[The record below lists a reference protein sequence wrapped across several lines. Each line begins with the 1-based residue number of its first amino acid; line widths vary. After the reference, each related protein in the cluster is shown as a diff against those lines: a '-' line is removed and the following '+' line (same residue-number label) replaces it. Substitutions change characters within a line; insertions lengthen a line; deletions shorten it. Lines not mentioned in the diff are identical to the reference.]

1 MRPAL
6 QSALALLLALLGV
19 SAMIVV
25 YLQLAI
31 DTDFFFS
38 SDALYLP
45 ALYDNVVVRGGRL
58 AQWYLTPAPYFFPDW
73 PLYFGLRWLAGGTFH
88 AMAAMMA
95 AQALALW
102 LLTALAARRHAAL
115 PQALAAATLAT
126 VVVCQAAAAG
136 YFPYAYIMLGSYHFG
151 TFLLVLAGL
160 LVLLRLRLVPL
171 RPERPVA
178 RGVQAAEAGLALLVT
193 LTMLSDRLYGL
204 QFVLPSLGLL
214 LLMRK
219 RVPHWRRL
227 CAALLAGCVAGVLLY
242 KFKLLVPNS
251 VSMPWKLAPAR
262 LGANLADLLAIF
274 NTLRAQSAPLAW
286 YCALYYAVLLTLAPG
301 TLLDRGRWRLAGA
314 EAAWL
319 GMFSLAGTLGLLLVM
334 ALSSAPAT
342 TRYLIPALLL
352 PLVLG
357 PVLLAACW
365 PRGAGARGYVPLTLG
380 ALLALWPL
388 AGRVAASGPLRQAY
402 YPETIACI
410 DRALAQYDLRHGYAG
425 YWDAGWLSVSS
436 QRRPTVAPV
445 KQDLTRL
452 KWITTMDNFRERYDF
467 ALVAADGVVDN
478 GDGGRPSRSTVTAR
492 HGAPRAEVA
501 CGPLRLLAYPGGGL
515 ALEGGVR

>member
-6 QSALALLLALLGV
+6 QSALALSLALLGV
-19 SAMIVV
+19 AGMTVL

-45 ALYDNVVVRGGRL
+45 ALYDDVVERGGRL

-73 PLYFGLRWLAGGTFH
+73 PLYFGLRWLMGGTFH

-95 AQALALW
+95 AQASALW
-102 LLTALAARRHAAL
+102 LLTALTARRHAAW

-151 TFLLVLAGL
+151 TFLLVLVGL
-160 LVLLRLRLVPL
+160 LALPPLLHPRQVT
-171 RPERPVA
+171 
-178 RGVQAAEAGLALLVT
+178 RGAQAGLALLVA

-214 LLMRK
+214 LLMRH
-219 RVPHWRRL
+219 RVPNWRRL

-242 KFKLLVPNS
+242 KLKLLVPNS
-251 VSMPWKLAPAR
+251 VGMPWKLAPAR
-262 LGANLADLLAIF
+262 LGANLLDLLSLF
-274 NTLRAQSAPLAW
+274 NTLRAQAAPLAW
-286 YCALYYAVLLTLAPG
+286 YCALYYALLLTLAPG
-301 TLLDRGRWRLAGA
+301 TLLGRGRWRLAGV

-319 GMFSLAGTLGLLLVM
+319 GMFSLAGTAGLLLVM

-357 PVLLAACW
+357 PLLLGACW
-365 PRGAGARGYVPLTLG
+365 PRGAGAHGYLPLTL
-380 ALLALWPL
+380 ASLLALWPL

-402 YPETIACI
+402 YPDTMACI
-410 DRALAQYDLRHGYAG
+410 DRVLAQYDLRHGYAG
-425 YWDAGWLSVSS
+425 YWDAGWLSTNS

-478 GDGGRPSRSTVTAR
+478 SDGGRPSRSTVTAR
-492 HGAPRAEVA
+492 HGAPLAEVA
-501 CGPLRLLAYPGGGL
+501 CGPLRVLAYPDHGL
-515 ALEGGVR
+515 ALQGGTR

>member
-1 MRPAL
+1 MRPVM

-19 SAMIVV
+19 AGMTML
-25 YLQLAI
+25 YLQLAV
-31 DTDFFFS
+31 DTEFFFS

-45 ALYDNVVVRGGRL
+45 ALYDNVVEQGGRL
-58 AQWYLTPAPYFFPDW
+58 KQWYLTPAPYFFPDW
-73 PLYFGLRWLAGGTFH
+73 PLYFGLRWLAGGTYI

-95 AQALALW
+95 AQAAALW
-102 LLTALAARRHAAL
+102 LLAALTARRYAAP

-126 VVVCQAAAAG
+126 VVACQAAAAG
-136 YFPYAYIMLGSYHFG
+136 YFPYTYIMLGSYHFG

-160 LVLLRLRLVPL
+160 LALLPL
-171 RPERPVA
+171 LHARPVT
-178 RGVQAAEAGLALLVT
+178 RGAQAGLALLVAVT
-193 LTMLSDRLYGL
+193 VLSDRLYGL
-204 QFVLPSLGLL
+204 QFVLPALGLL
-214 LLMRK
+214 LLMRD
-219 RVPHWRRL
+219 RVPNWRRL

-262 LGANLADLLAIF
+262 LGANLLDLLSIF

-286 YCALYYAVLLTLAPG
+286 YCALYYALLLTLAPG
-301 TLLDRGRWRLAGA
+301 TLLGRGRWRLADT

-319 GMFSLAGTLGLLLVM
+319 GMFSLCGTAGLLLVM
-334 ALSSAPAT
+334 AISSAPAT

-357 PVLLAACW
+357 PLLLAACW
-365 PRGAGARGYVPLTLG
+365 PRGAGAHGYLPLTLA

-388 AGRVAASGPLRQAY
+388 AGRVAASGPLRHEY

-410 DRALAQYDLRHGYAG
+410 DRVLAQYDLRHGYAG
-425 YWDAGWLSVSS
+425 YWDAGWLSMNS

-467 ALVAADGVVDN
+467 ALVAADGGDGANGANV
-478 GDGGRPSRSTVTAR
+478 GDGGRPSRSVVTGR
-492 HGAPRAEVA
+492 NGAPQAVVA
-501 CGPLRLLAYPGGGL
+501 CGPLQVLAYPGGGL
-515 ALEGGVR
+515 ALDSGAR